1 MLVGPWNCF
10 LILSITLVHPVVLL
24 VPGVG
29 LDVVEMKQSTRQ
41 YTSHSN
47 SSSPWDFSCPLA
59 RPYSQ
64 QSSFSALSHTTLPP
78 ILSNSHNALLLR
90 TSPKLHFKFPS
101 GFHMK
106 LAVAMS
112 QSLSGPHQLWQC
124 VGCFFFKCFF
134 SLVRRVLHLLDFPPS
149 CCLLGC
155 SYWAALDYSSWSST
169 FYLYHLL

>member
-1 MLVGPWNCF
+1 MELFPDIINNTGTSCRPPCARSWSGCCRNETVNKTVHFSLKFF
-10 LILSITLVHPVVLL
+10 LSLGLL
-24 VPGVG
+24 
-29 LDVVEMKQSTRQ
+29 
-41 YTSHSN
+41 
-47 SSSPWDFSCPLA
+47 
-59 RPYSQ
+59 
-64 QSSFSALSHTTLPP
+64 LPP
-78 ILSNSHNALLLR
+78 PPPLLSAKLLQCPFSYHSPTNPFKLPQR
-90 TSPKLHFKFPS
+90 PSSQDFSPKLHFKFPS